1 MGKGHVFKMITEMQC
16 YKLPGASSAKSDKN
30 YGAPPAYY
38 GAPTANTSPPPQA
51 VVHVA
56 SCVINQ
62 EAMVTAFLAEKSLA
76 FSMAE
81 PIIDMVQELSKDP
94 QALAKMHLFQ
104 TMASYKMVY
113 GTSKTFDDNLVK
125 TLPTTLFA

>member
-1 MGKGHVFKMITEMQC
+1 MGKGHVFKRITELQC

-38 GAPTANTSPPPQA
+38 GAPAANTNPPPQA

-56 SCVINQ
+56 NCVINQ
-62 EAMVTAFLAEKSLA
+62 EAMVAAFLAEKSSA
-76 FSMAE
+76 FSMLE

-94 QALAKMHLFQ
+94 QALAKLHLFE
-104 TMASYKMVY
+104 TMASYKIVY
-113 GTSKTFDDNLVK
+113 GASKTFNDNLVK
-125 TLPTTLFA
+125 TLPTTPFA